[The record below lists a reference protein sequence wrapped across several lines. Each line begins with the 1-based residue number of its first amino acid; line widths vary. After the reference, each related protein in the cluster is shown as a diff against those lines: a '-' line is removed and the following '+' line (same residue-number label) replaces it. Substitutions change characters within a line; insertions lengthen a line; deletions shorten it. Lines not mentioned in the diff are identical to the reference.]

1 MIRPTPQFAAVA
13 LMLGTG
19 ALLSAGPSSA
29 ASLQPHAVHPCSP
42 SNVTVR
48 LGAWQGTAG
57 TFYVPVIFTV
67 KAGTC
72 TLYGVPAIQPL
83 GGTNHHPVGPVAQN
97 ASIGQMPV
105 LHTVSAGHSV
115 SASIGFGDTGNY
127 PAARCHAAGVN
138 GIAVTLPSLGAT
150 KYVALSSSVC
160 TALSS
165 VSTRLI
171 VAGTGG

>member
-1 MIRPTPQFAAVA
+1 
-13 LMLGTG
+13 
-19 ALLSAGPSSA
+19 
-29 ASLQPHAVHPCSP
+29 VH
-42 SNVTVR
+42 

-57 TFYVPVIFTV
+57 TFSVPVIFTV

-83 GGTNHHPVGPVAQN
+83 GGTNHHAVGPVARN

-127 PAARCHAAGVN
+127 PASRCHAAGVS
-138 GIAVTLPSLGAT
+138 GIAVTLPSLGT
-150 KYVALSSSVC
+150 TMHVSLSSSVC

-171 VAGTGG
+171 VPGTGG